1 MIIPVKCFTC
11 GNMLADKYGVYLK
24 RVRKYKLATAA
35 EAAASSSSLGKDDTT
50 GGAKHDQVLSD
61 KVRYFSKNSS
71 GQKTEEGRVLDELK
85 LNLQCCR
92 RHLLT
97 HVDIE

>member
-11 GNMLADKYGVYLK
+11 GMVLADKYSYYLDE
-24 RVRKYKLATAA
+24 VRK
-35 EAAASSSSLGKDDTT
+35 
-50 GGAKHDQVLSD
+50 
-61 KVRYFSKNSS
+61 
-71 GQKTEEGRVLDELK
+71 LK
-85 LNLQCCR
+85 LNKDIDVDKVMYLTKEYKEKTPEGEVMDSLGLKKMCCR

>member
-11 GNMLADKYGVYLK
+11 GKVLANKYLYF
-24 RVRKYKLATAA
+24 
-35 EAAASSSSLGKDDTT
+35 EM
-50 GGAKHDQVLSD
+50 
-61 KVRYFSKNSS
+61 KVRETKMKKGLSEDEVIYLTVDNIK
-71 GQKTEEGRVLDELK
+71 KTPEGKCLDDLGLTK
-85 LNLQCCR
+85 MCCR

>member
-1 MIIPVKCFTC
+1 MIIPVKCVTC
-11 GNMLADKYGVYLK
+11 GNLLADKYHWYLK
-24 RVRKYKLATAA
+24 RVRKYKLAKMSETAS
-35 EAAASSSSLGKDDTT
+35 ASASTT
-50 GGAKHDQVLSD
+50 TSADEAKHDHVLSD
-61 KVRYFSKNSS
+61 KVRYFNKNSS

>member
-11 GNMLADKYGVYLK
+11 GNMLADKYSIYLK
-24 RVRKYKLATAA
+24 RVRKYKLAAA
-35 EAAASSSSLGKDDTT
+35 AAASSSSLDAT
-50 GGAKHDQVLSD
+50 GGAKHDHVLSD

>member
-11 GNMLADKYGVYLK
+11 GNLLADKYHWYLK
-24 RVRKYKLATAA
+24 RVRKYKLAN
-35 EAAASSSSLGKDDTT
+35 AAASFTTAKDEVTSL
-50 GGAKHDQVLSD
+50 GGAKHDHVLSD
-61 KVRYFSKNSS
+61 KVRYFSKNCS